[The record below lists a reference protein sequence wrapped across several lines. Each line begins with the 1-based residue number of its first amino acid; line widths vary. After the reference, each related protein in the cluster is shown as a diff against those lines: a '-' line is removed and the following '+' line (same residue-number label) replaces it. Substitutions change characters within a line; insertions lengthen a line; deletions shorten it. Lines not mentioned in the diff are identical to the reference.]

1 MQLRTA
7 RLCLDCDEVHDE
19 YRCPVCASD
28 EFTYIS
34 RWIPVPDSRRPR
46 PRQARTAPPEYDAY
60 REIVKGPGTAPQ
72 TGRRWTKALVGLG
85 AASVAGLFFGARQA
99 RGRAEPDDRG

>member
-34 RWIPVPDSRRPR
+34 RWVPVPDRRARPR
-46 PRQARTAPPEYDAY
+46 AARVAPPEFDAY
-60 REIVKGPGTAPQ
+60 REIMQGPVAAPPK
-72 TGRRWTKALVGLG
+72 GRRWAKALVGIG

-99 RGRAEPDDRG
+99 RGRSEPDGRE

>member
-1 MQLRTA
+1 MQLRAA

-19 YRCPVCASD
+19 FRCPQCASD

-34 RWIPVPDSRRPR
+34 RWVPLLPERRPR
-46 PRQARTAPPEYDAY
+46 SRPMRVPPPELEVY
-60 REIVKGPGTAPQ
+60 REIARGPGTSAPK
-72 TGRRWTKALVGLG
+72 GRRWVKALAGLG

-99 RGRAEPDDRG
+99 RGRPEPDDR